1 MGKKWKE
8 YWGDRPQYSLHGA
21 FLSYRKFFHFGNINL
36 SEFSFMMFRFH
47 TILRFSPLQN
57 CKNIGPCFLLIFVF
71 NIATIYQ
78 LEFYLEV
85 KNVAEIQ
92 FFLFFQMAH
101 QLSPNITDFFL
112 NVIFIIYKIPICSWV
127 YFWTFYTVP

>member
-1 MGKKWKE
+1 M
-8 YWGDRPQYSLHGA
+8 
-21 FLSYRKFFHFGNINL
+21 
-36 SEFSFMMFRFH
+36 
-47 TILRFSPLQN
+47 
-57 CKNIGPCFLLIFVF
+57 F

-101 QLSPNITDFFL
+101 QLSPNIADFFL